1 MGLIK
6 WIYYNSI
13 VKVNLITC
21 RVCNELII
29 LDHSYILKT
38 KDTALYICSSS
49 IVEHHISYFP
59 EVSITIH
66 KKCHSSIK
74 LKKLGLIKYTNAEYK
89 FFYEDLR
96 FLDVSKLPFSRYYK
110 VPTWREK
117 NRYFQHQDPRHN
129 LLITNKGY
137 F

>member
-6 WIYYNSI
+6 SVLCNTITQ
-13 VKVNLITC
+13 VNLMTC
-21 RVCNELII
+21 MVCNELII
-29 LDHSYILKT
+29 LEHSYVLQT
-38 KDTALYICSSS
+38 KDTAAYICPSS

-96 FLDVSKLPFSRYYK
+96 YLDVTKLPFPRYYK
-110 VPTWREK
+110 VPTWKEK

-129 LLITNKGY
+129 LLVMNKGY